1 VASVSGRDRRVRYRR
16 GVPAVTAN
24 ERTPTSREER
34 SELAKLREENA
45 TLRGENKVLRRAYE
59 EVLEQYKLLKHR
71 LFVAKAERLNTAQLE
86 IEFAELQARLQA
98 LAPLASADGEPGED
112 ATDDAASSE
121 QNGAKPRGDGRKK
134 PQPRRPGVGRR
145 ELSEL
150 DLPEERI
157 ELLDPSKE
165 GTHERIGFDVTYRL
179 GRRRPSYVRIAI
191 ATATYRARQE
201 DGGVTFSAPER
212 PREIV
217 ERGLLAP
224 TMIAHLLVSK
234 YVMGVPFYR
243 QQEQLTREGI
253 SLDRSTMCRYA
264 EEMGAALGSIVEAM
278 KEDAKNAFCLSTDAT
293 GISIQPVPL
302 PDGARQPCRK
312 GHFFVVLADYDHIFF
327 EYRAKH
333 DSDSACA
340 IFRGFSGCI
349 NADAHA
355 IFNALYRGEANAGLD
370 PPRAAPTEVGCW
382 SHARRK
388 FWEAAMA
395 KSTIG
400 REGVLRIRCLFDLDA
415 QWQKEPPVTR
425 QRERELK
432 LAPLIDDFFGWVKQL
447 YPTVKSE
454 RGVDATAVGY
464 ALRQEQALRA
474 FLRDGRLR
482 MENNRSE
489 RELRQI
495 AVGRKAWLFCG
506 SDDHA
511 AAAANL
517 FSLVASCKLH
527 RLDPELYLAEMIHVL
542 PQWPVARH
550 LELAPKYWSATR
562 ARLDPKELAREY
574 GPVTVAAP
582 LQTA

>member
-1 VASVSGRDRRVRYRR
+1 MPTATAS
-16 GVPAVTAN
+16 
-24 ERTPTSREER
+24 ERSSASREDR
-34 SELAKLREENA
+34 AELAKLREEIA

-71 LFVAKAERLNTAQLE
+71 LHVAKAERSNTAQLE
-86 IEFAELQARLQA
+86 IEFAELEARLQA
-98 LAPLASADGEPGED
+98 LAPLANADDKAGD
-112 ATDDAASSE
+112 APDDEAQSE
-121 QNGAKPRGDGRKK
+121 SDGAKPKSDGRKK
-134 PQPRRPGVGRR
+134 PRPSRPGVGRR
-145 ELSEL
+145 DLSEL

-157 ELLDPSKE
+157 EILDPSKE
-165 GTHERIGFDVTYRL
+165 GTHERIGFEVTYRL
-179 GRRRPSYVRIAI
+179 GHRRASKVRIAV
-191 ATATYRARQE
+191 ATATYKVRDE
-201 DGGVTFSAPER
+201 NGEVTIGAAER

-224 TMIAHLLVSK
+224 TMIAHLLVTK

-243 QQEQLTREGI
+243 QQEQLAREGLP
-253 SLDRSTMCRYA
+253 LDRSTMCRYA
-264 EEMGAALGSIVEAM
+264 EEVGAALGSIVEAM
-278 KEDAKNAFCLSTDAT
+278 KEDAKSAFCLSTDAT
-293 GISIQPVPL
+293 GISIQPVQL

-333 DSDSACA
+333 DSDAACEM
-340 IFRGFSGCI
+340 FRGFSGFI
-349 NADAHA
+349 QADAHA

-370 PPRAAPTEVGCW
+370 PPRVAPTEVGCW
-382 SHARRK
+382 SHARTK

-395 KSTIG
+395 KSKIG
-400 REGVLRIRCLFDLDA
+400 REGIFRIRRLFALDA
-415 QWQKEPPVTR
+415 QWKKDPPITR
-425 QRERELK
+425 QRERQLK
-432 LAPLIDDFFGWVKQL
+432 LAPLIDDFFDWAKQL
-447 YPTVKSE
+447 YPAVKSE

-464 ALRQEQALRA
+464 AVRQEQALRA

-511 AAAANL
+511 TAAANL

-527 RLDPELYLAEMIHVL
+527 QLDPELYLAEMIHIL
-542 PQWPVARH
+542 PQWPIARH
-550 LELAPKYWSATR
+550 LELAPKYWTATR
-562 ARLDPKELAREY
+562 ARLDTKELAREY
-574 GPVTVAAP
+574 GPVTVPAP
-582 LQTA
+582 PQTA

>member
-1 VASVSGRDRRVRYRR
+1 M
-16 GVPAVTAN
+16 PAVTAD
-24 ERTPTSREER
+24 ERTPTSRDER
-34 SELAKLREENA
+34 SELAKLREEIA

-98 LAPLASADGEPGED
+98 LAPLAGDEARAD
-112 ATDDAASSE
+112 AKDDASTGD
-121 QNGAKPRGDGRKK
+121 QDGPKPKGDGRKK
-134 PQPRRPGVGRR
+134 PRPSRPGVGRR
-145 ELSEL
+145 DLSEL

-157 ELLDPSKE
+157 ELLDATKE

-179 GRRRPSYVRIAI
+179 GRRRASNVRIAI
-191 ATATYRARQE
+191 ATAKYKTRHE
-201 DGGVTFSAPER
+201 DGEVTISAAER
-212 PREIV
+212 PPEIV

-224 TMIAHLLVSK
+224 TMIAHLLVTK

-243 QQEQLTREGI
+243 QQEQLAREGI

-264 EEMGAALGSIVEAM
+264 EEMGATLGSIVEAM

-302 PDGARQPCRK
+302 PDGARQPCSK

-333 DSDSACA
+333 DSEAACS

-355 IFNALYRGEANAGLD
+355 IFNALYRGEANAGLY

-400 REGVLRIRCLFDLDA
+400 REGVLRIRCLFELDA
-415 QWQKEPPVTR
+415 QWQKEPPITR
-425 QRERELK
+425 QRERQLK
-432 LAPLIDDFFGWVKQL
+432 LTPLIDDFFDWVKQL

-527 RLDPELYLAEMIHVL
+527 QLDPELYLAEMTHVL

-562 ARLDPKELAREY
+562 ARLDPKEIAREY
-574 GPVTVAAP
+574 GPVTVPEPPPAA
-582 LQTA
+582 